1 MLIMWGA
8 ACSWLDGLDS
18 REVTQ
23 RWVASVTQ
31 EVWENTALMKTV
43 SWEATPL
50 VRGGK
55 DINSFWN
62 EVCQTDYVIWHPWE
76 ADHSYTTGSM
86 QVPDDYCMVSSA
98 TFPQVHTQVECHIIQ
113 ISSWMTELVQYFRR
127 CVAVEIM
134 IEKKAIFFA
143 SVSIY
148 VHLLTFQISN

>member
-8 ACSWLDGLDS
+8 ACSWLAGLDS

-62 EVCQTDYVIWHPWE
+62 EVCQMDYVIWHPWE

-86 QVPDDYCMVSSA
+86 KVPDDYCMVSSA
-98 TFPQVHTQVECHIIQ
+98 TFPQVHTQVEWYSNKQLNDRTCSVFQ
-113 ISSWMTELVQYFRR
+113 MLCGSRDNDW
-127 CVAVEIM
+127 
-134 IEKKAIFFA
+134 KKGHFFGLSINLRA
-143 SVSIY
+143 S
-148 VHLLTFQISN
+148 TNISN